1 MIVMIKITDII
12 KKNKLTKIEI
22 NQSKLKH
29 YTNIIRA
36 RVGSK
41 IVYCTI
47 LIIMCNQILGQYK
60 KDHL

>member
-47 LIIMCNQILGQYK
+47 LIMMVSGL
-60 KDHL
+60 